1 MCEIVSHTE
10 LTAHSPPFSLVGGT
24 TYQILLTGTIADG
37 SDSPELQRL
46 VNGSFVSLDPPAI
59 QERRCG
65 RHETDESASDG
76 ATVSLDRPGLEAF
89 RQHAHRGRRL
99 GAAT

>member
-1 MCEIVSHTE
+1 MSEIVSHTG

-46 VNGSFVSLDPPAI
+46 VNGSFVSLDPPVRYKNGDAGGTR
-59 QERRCG
+59 QTKVLPTG
-65 RHETDESASDG
+65 QQFHW
-76 ATVSLDRPGLEAF
+76 TVPGSKLSVNT
-89 RQHAHRGRRL
+89 RIVG
-99 GAAT
+99 GG